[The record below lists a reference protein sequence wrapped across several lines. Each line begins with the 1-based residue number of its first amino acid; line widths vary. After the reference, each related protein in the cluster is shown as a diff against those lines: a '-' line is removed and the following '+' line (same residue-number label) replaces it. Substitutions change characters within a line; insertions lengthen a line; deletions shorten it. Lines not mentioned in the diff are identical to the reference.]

1 MRSNTEFRNLAWTRL
16 WADKWFGRLFGGGL
30 LLGLSG
36 YAVNVVIGGILGRLG
51 VQDWQDYWVAR
62 AQNLKDLTTPV
73 PNLTSNYIFTATSAS
88 ALEAFIGYIMAGIAA
103 YGAAV
108 ILLRC
113 LRNEENGWL
122 GAAFGGFKDPFGML
136 WLFVRIMLIYLGWM
150 LLALLPIGVIAGV
163 CFPVVKPMLES
174 TPLLAATL
182 MAIAFTLGVSIFL
195 IIYCIPFYRYRFLFL
210 VKAEHP
216 DWSAGTCIC
225 SCKALMEGH
234 KMESFKLD
242 CSYWKPITLVLLL
255 MLLVVVVIPLVALFK
270 DSGLIVALLVIVA
283 LFAFFGALAGGVV
296 LGQYIGVGQGFFY
309 QDLKDGQTTGT
320 KRKELTK

>member
-1 MRSNTEFRNLAWTRL
+1 MRTNIEFRNLAWKRL
-16 WADKWFGRLFGGGL
+16 WADKWFGRLFGGWIL
-30 LLGLSG
+30 LTLCG
-36 YAVNVVIGGILGRLG
+36 YAVNTVIGGILGRLG
-51 VQDWQDYWVAR
+51 VQDWQDYYVAVAMNR
-62 AQNLKDLTTPV
+62 RDLTTPV

-88 ALEAFIGYIMAGIAA
+88 VLEAFIGYIMTAIAT

-113 LRNEENGWL
+113 LKNEEEGWL

-150 LLALLPIGVIAGV
+150 LLALFPIGVIAGV

-174 TPLLAATL
+174 APLLAATL
-182 MAIAFTLGVSIFL
+182 MAIAFTLGISIFL
-195 IIYCIPFYRYRFLFL
+195 AIYCIPFYRYRFLFL

-216 DWSAGTCIC
+216 DWSAGACIR
-225 SCKALMEGH
+225 SCRALMEGH

-255 MLLVVVVIPLVALFK
+255 TLLVVAVISLVALFK
-270 DSGLIVALLVIVA
+270 DSGLVVTLLVIVA
-283 LFAFFGALAGGVV
+283 LFAFVACYVGAIV

-309 QDLKDGQTTGT
+309 QDLKDGQ
-320 KRKELTK
+320 LTNQNERN

>member
-1 MRSNTEFRNLAWTRL
+1 MRTNIEFRNLAWKRL
-16 WADKWFGRLFGGGL
+16 WADKWFGRLFGGWIL
-30 LLGLSG
+30 LTLCG
-36 YAVNVVIGGILGRLG
+36 YAVNTVIGGILGRLG
-51 VQDWQDYWVAR
+51 VQDWQDYYVAVAMNR
-62 AQNLKDLTTPV
+62 RDLTTPV

-88 ALEAFIGYIMAGIAA
+88 VLEAFIGYIMTAIAT

-113 LRNEENGWL
+113 LKNEEEGWL

-150 LLALLPIGVIAGV
+150 LLTLFPIGVIAGV

-174 TPLLAATL
+174 APLLAATL
-182 MAIAFTLGVSIFL
+182 MAIAFTLGISIFL
-195 IIYCIPFYRYRFLFL
+195 AIYCIPFYRYRFLFL

-216 DWSAGTCIC
+216 DWSAGACIR
-225 SCKALMEGH
+225 SCRALMEGH

-255 MLLVVVVIPLVALFK
+255 TLLVVAVISLVALFK
-270 DSGLIVALLVIVA
+270 DSGLVVTLLVIVA
-283 LFAFFGALAGGVV
+283 LFAFVACYVGAIV

-309 QDLKDGQTTGT
+309 QDLKDGQ
-320 KRKELTK
+320 LTNQNERN